1 MKRILALLL
10 AVCMILALAA
20 CATQKEPAPSG
31 EPAGSDPAS
40 QTPSGDTEPEKE
52 PENLTATQKIIKEA
66 EGMTLEELA

>member
-31 EPAGSDPAS
+31 EPAGSIPRLRRRPA
-40 QTPSGDTEPEKE
+40 TPSPKRNRRT
-52 PENLTATQKIIKEA
+52 
-66 EGMTLEELA
+66 